1 MAEARCRSG
10 TAFMITHFCDR
21 CGRPMEGGALRSIA
35 KVQVFA
41 ASDPLMITEEDLVRD
56 HTEEIDRLLAV
67 CEGLTEDE
75 LMRDVYVDFQFDL
88 CPICQR
94 TYIENPLTHAG

>member
-1 MAEARCRSG
+1 MV
-10 TAFMITHFCDR
+10 THFCDR
-21 CGRPMEGGALRSIA
+21 CGRPLEAGALRYIA

-56 HTEEIDRLLAV
+56 QTEEIDRLLAV

-94 TYIENPLTHAG
+94 AYVENPLAHAE